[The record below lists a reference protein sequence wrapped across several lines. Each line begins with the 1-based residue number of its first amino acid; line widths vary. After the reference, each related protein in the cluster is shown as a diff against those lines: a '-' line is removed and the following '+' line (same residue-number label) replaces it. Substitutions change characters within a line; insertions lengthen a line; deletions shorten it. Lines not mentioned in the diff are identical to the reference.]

1 MGRMSNRLPLLAA
14 AMPAPLS
21 RSPGY
26 SAGNFSMRV
35 SGSRSAENERTV
47 GATEP
52 EGIGKG
58 VFDRHLTRGI
68 RHVIQIAALARGMQ
82 IDGRRRDLIAQCQH
96 AENRF
101 DDAGFFNEMAGHRFY
116 PASLHVALRRAAP

>member
-1 MGRMSNRLPLLAA
+1 MGRMSNRLPPLAA

-52 EGIGKG
+52 KGIGKR
-58 VFDRHLTRGI
+58 VFDRHVARGI
-68 RHVIQIAALARGMQ
+68 GNVIEVAAFARSVQ
-82 IDGRRRDLIAQCQH
+82 IDGGRRRLIAQRQH
-96 AENRF
+96 REDRF
-101 DDAGFFNEMAGHRFY
+101 DGSGGSQQMTGH
-116 PASLHVALRRAAP
+116 

>member
-1 MGRMSNRLPLLAA
+1 MGSIPTRLSMQRPPRAA

-26 SAGNFSMRV
+26 CAGNFPMRV

-52 EGIGKG
+52 KRIGKG

-68 RHVIQIAALARGMQ
+68 RNVIEIAALARRMQ
-82 IDGRRRDLIAQCQH
+82 IDGRRRDLIAQCKH
-96 AENRF
+96 GEDRF
-101 DDAGFFNEMAGHRFY
+101 DGPGGAQ
-116 PASLHVALRRAAP
+116 